1 MLSIFKCCSE
11 CPMFHGKADVS
22 SSLNHQ
28 RNLYFQTNCYIKLG
42 GRLQRVK
49 IFHICLF
56 TPVESVYFDQHRY
69 FQSKTF
75 PKSKWAINQMQLK
88 KTICF
93 CFDLLNIKVFKQQFL
108 KNHSCGKTYPIHSPL
123 VFCPPLYRY
132 NYHMKLWIP
141 VDTFTTVFNDA
152 FISYNTSLLPSL
164 LTQVNLSISFTQ
176 KSNTRGGRTR
186 WRCKGKPTDLLCINL
201 HLSESHCNAPTD
213 TGHTDRNRVERL
225 NLRGGKVSKCSVFS
239 TAFNEGLLS
248 GPACCGAP
256 NTVMTR
262 SLNHPAADIQLCCA
276 KVTWKYVLLRHQP
289 HKQLGEM
296 QANVRVPSR
305 LHRKMGRK

>member
-1 MLSIFKCCSE
+1 
-11 CPMFHGKADVS
+11 
-22 SSLNHQ
+22 
-28 RNLYFQTNCYIKLG
+28 
-42 GRLQRVK
+42 
-49 IFHICLF
+49 
-56 TPVESVYFDQHRY
+56 
-69 FQSKTF
+69 
-75 PKSKWAINQMQLK
+75 
-88 KTICF
+88 
-93 CFDLLNIKVFKQQFL
+93 
-108 KNHSCGKTYPIHSPL
+108 
-123 VFCPPLYRY
+123 
-132 NYHMKLWIP
+132 MKLWIP